1 MSAFNIMSVSL
12 AFSLPLPVLVMATVC
27 PYLTLYMNRLS
38 ILLKMHAY
46 LTCCPFFSLKRP
58 FEALLGL
65 VFSAMHS
72 ANSKERPSSSSCCRT
87 LAAGKS
93 SILERNNNNND
104 ILSTAFHSSL
114 KQDSTRVSQKT
125 DSKDPAK
132 FDSLPPSGVARTVNK
147 NSIVRTGNDV
157 KEKTA
162 NRQDRSSALSSVDIK
177 TSGPLTSAE
186 PGRRVSSGVEM
197 MSRFAPRPYRPA
209 SADSK
214 VVRTRS
220 QSVEVHTLSGSRS
233 GLITGLEGQSSP
245 RGRLG
250 TVADDSKVGQLVR
263 NYSPA
268 DIKETPKTSAA
279 LSSSACSMS
288 SNKLPGA
295 KVSSSPAPSHSAAS
309 TTATAVTRQTKDVP
323 LVNHVIQHANSLPH
337 GSQGKGE
344 TLVKS
349 NAKVPT
355 TTTTTMNSV
364 NRERTTA
371 GITLVSGTKSSEVT
385 SSSSAKSGGFTTST
399 ARHSHSLP
407 PQQTTSQTVTA
418 VSLKATASLP
428 SKMTNDKKTS
438 SSLSSSAGSSGTF
451 STIPRSAATTSSN
464 DTTRTITVH
473 LSPAVSC
480 KESSS
485 GQTMKSNDAL
495 LKGHPRDAS
504 LVPSESPTK
513 PSTASNDKGTG
524 SVLTGGSN
532 GSVKHRAVIKSGPE
546 SLLYSNSCPG
556 PMASQKSPKDG
567 VSTLGDGASVKT
579 SVALENATAPAS
591 RFTSSVS
598 SSATSIVSESSS
610 SSNKTKTGDE
620 TNSSVVPLKSTQSN
634 SAASSKSSMSSSS
647 TTLLNNIGNSTLTS
661 LSPISSDYQNTSPE
675 SPISPTDSLIVL
687 DSPVSQPPDLQR
699 KLNTPTG
706 LRLSTKI
713 DTSNDSVSS
722 ALSVLMKRQSA
733 SGNMVP
739 ASPKCSYRYG
749 SRGAISSIYQ
759 NKLGSGASNQYNKN
773 MSDLYGDFF
782 RNMKDC
788 RSLAKD
794 TIAPAL
800 EVRSQQ
806 DPTSTSKTFP
816 AELESGK
823 TIEIR
828 PSAKDDSSLPVTHS
842 DQVSLNLYLC
852 PTERR
857 SRCNAPQP
865 IRRVLSCDS
874 ASPPIRGRS
883 PLLASETR
891 RLFFEGASD
900 ATLKP
905 DDAQLNGID
914 RSPSPNAPYDPPL
927 DSQTSF
933 IDDPGADC
941 ASEAGIVSGF
951 AAVRETPRRSKR
963 KQRVSFEPVS
973 LLLNAALEG
982 ELDLVKVTIPK
993 VRSVNL

>member
-1 MSAFNIMSVSL
+1 
-12 AFSLPLPVLVMATVC
+12 
-27 PYLTLYMNRLS
+27 
-38 ILLKMHAY
+38 
-46 LTCCPFFSLKRP
+46 
-58 FEALLGL
+58 
-65 VFSAMHS
+65 MHS
-72 ANSKERPSSSSCCRT
+72 ANGKERPSSSSCCRT

-132 FDSLPPSGVARTVNK
+132 FDSLPPSGGARSLNK
-147 NSIVRTGNDV
+147 NSIVRTGNEM
-157 KEKTA
+157 KEKIA
-162 NRQDRSSALSSVDIK
+162 NRQDRSGVSSSVDIK
-177 TSGPLTSAE
+177 TSGSLINAE

-233 GLITGLEGQSSP
+233 GLSTGLEGQSSP

-268 DIKETPKTSAA
+268 VDVKETPKTNVA

-295 KVSSSPAPSHSAAS
+295 KVSSSAVPGHSGVS
-309 TTATAVTRQTKDVP
+309 TATTAVTRQSKDVP
-323 LVNHVIQHANSLPH
+323 LVNHHIQNANSLPH

-355 TTTTTMNSV
+355 TTTTMMNSV
-364 NRERTTA
+364 NCGRTTA
-371 GITLVSGTKSSEVT
+371 GITLVSGPKSSEVT
-385 SSSSAKSGGFTTST
+385 SSSAKSGGFTTST
-399 ARHSHSLP
+399 ARHSHPLP

-438 SSLSSSAGSSGTF
+438 SSAAADSSGTF

-485 GQTMKSNDAL
+485 GQTMKTNDAL

-513 PSTASNDKGTG
+513 SSTASNDKGKG
-524 SVLTGGSN
+524 SLLTGGSN

-556 PMASQKSPKDG
+556 PMASQKSLKDS

-579 SVALENATAPAS
+579 SVALENATVSAS
-591 RFTSSVS
+591 RFTSLS
-598 SSATSIVSESSS
+598 SSAISIGSESSS
-610 SSNKTKTGDE
+610 SNKLKKSDE
-620 TNSSVVPLKSTQSN
+620 TNSSVVLPTSTLSN
-634 SAASSKSSMSSSS
+634 SAASSKSSPSPPS
-647 TTLLNNIGNSTLTS
+647 TTLLNSGPNSTLTS
-661 LSPISSDYQNTSPE
+661 LSPNSCDYQNTSPE

-687 DSPVSQPPDLQR
+687 DSPVSQPLDLQR
-699 KLNTPTG
+699 KPNTPSG

-794 TIAPAL
+794 SSAPSL

-806 DPTSTSKTFP
+806 DPTTTSKTFP

-823 TIEIR
+823 PLEIR

-842 DQVSLNLYLC
+842 DQVSLNMYLC

-874 ASPPIRGRS
+874 ASSPIRGRS

-905 DDAQLNGID
+905 DEAQLNGVD

-927 DSQTSF
+927 DAQTSF

-941 ASEAGIVSGF
+941 ASEAGVVSGF

-993 VRSVNL
+993 VRSIDLRI